1 MLEEKQFPLI
11 SKVFILA
18 FVFVLTFACCL
29 TGQNNYS
36 ADVAFA
42 AVGDNTVVEF
52 TAYPLDACQD
62 CTWELTIDEDK
73 MTSWL
78 TNRVKEKNISDYI
91 QLTIDGKRCTV
102 TALQYFKY
110 GIQYTTYYTLTATST
125 QNTELSVTCSIKLG

>member
-1 MLEEKQFPLI
+1 MLEENKVPLI

-62 CTWELTIDEDK
+62 CTWELSIDEDK

-91 QLTIDGKRCTV
+91 QLTIDGNRCTV

-125 QNTELSVTCSIKLG
+125 QNTDLFVTCSIKLG